1 MSLFSDELG
10 QASIE
15 VLLMIAAAIV
25 VALVVALY
33 LKSVP
38 KAVQNELATR
48 EQQVLNG

>member
-1 MSLFSDELG
+1 MSLFSDARG
-10 QASIE
+10 QSAIE

-38 KAVQNELATR
+38 QAVQNDLAHR
-48 EQQVLNG
+48 EQQVLEG